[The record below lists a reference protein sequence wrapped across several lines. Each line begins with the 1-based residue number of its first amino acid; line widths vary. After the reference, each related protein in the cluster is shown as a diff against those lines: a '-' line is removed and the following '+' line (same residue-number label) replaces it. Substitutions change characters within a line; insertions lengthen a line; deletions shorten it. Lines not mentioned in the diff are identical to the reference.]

1 MEGLGLMAKESGLYP
16 TGNRWPLK
24 TWAETWHELQEIP
37 AALIIME
44 DGL

>member
-16 TGNRWPLK
+16 TGNRWSLK
-24 TWAETWHELQEIP
+24 TWAEMRHELQEIL
-37 AALIIME
+37 AALIVTE